1 MNIIDILRMHEQE
14 IKKRFSVKR
23 IGLFGS
29 FARGEEKDSS
39 DVDIMVEFYEP
50 TFDNFMKLA
59 FYLEELFHRKVELVT
74 PDSLSPYIAPY
85 VKNEVVWADQG

>member
-1 MNIIDILRMHEQE
+1 MNIIDIPRRRDSE
-14 IKKRFSVKR
+14 IKERFHVKR

-29 FARGEEKDSS
+29 YARGEETESS
-39 DVDIMVEFYEP
+39 DVDIMVEFEQP

-59 FYLEELFHRKVELVT
+59 FFLEDLLGRKVELVT

-85 VKNEVVWADQG
+85 VKDEVIWA

>member
-1 MNIIDILRMHEQE
+1 MDIIYILRRRDRE
-14 IKKRFSVKR
+14 IKELFQVKR

-29 FARGEEKDSS
+29 FARGEENESS
-39 DVDIMVEFYEP
+39 DVDIMVEFEQP

-59 FYLEELFHRKVELVT
+59 FFLEDLLGRKVELVT

-85 VKNEVVWADQG
+85 VKDEVVWA